1 MKIKVLLIF
10 LLCATGTLVAQ
21 IDDNEMKS
29 IDERGA
35 AELVAAHNRYRTSA
49 GVEPLAWSNDL
60 ASQAQKWADRLAKQG
75 GRKIYHSNTEG
86 QGENIWWGTS
96 GAYTFSQ
103 MIEGWGSEG
112 KYFKEGTFPDVSKD
126 GKWESV
132 GHYTQIVWRTT
143 TRVGCAKASA
153 GGYDILVCR
162 YSPQG
167 NIEGQKP
174 Y

>member
-1 MKIKVLLIF
+1 MKRTILLLS
-10 LLCATGTLVAQ
+10 LLLAAGVIAAQRDTDTL
-21 IDDNEMKS
+21 KS

-35 AELVAAHNRYRTSA
+35 SDIVAAHNRYRTSA
-49 GVEPLAWSNDL
+49 GVDPLVWSDEL
-60 ASQAQKWADRLAKQG
+60 ALQAQKWADHLAKQG
-75 GRKIYHSNTEG
+75 GRKIYHSNTAG

-103 MIEGWGSEG
+103 MVEGWGIES
-112 KYFKEGTFPDVSKD
+112 KRFKEGVFPDVSKD

-143 TRVGCAKASA
+143 TQVGCAKATA
-153 GGYDILVCR
+153 GGYDIFVCR
-162 YSPQG
+162 YAPQG

-174 Y
+174 F